1 MASNATVA
9 TVASFSRFALRQN
22 RLKLLVGARPKPGT
36 SGQLGPK
43 WWRRFAPYFSCAT
56 APVPWISPARC
67 NRVNNQYWPWR
78 PALPAYRFWPC
89 DTLNKALSF
98 GQTVCGFPL

>member
-43 WWRRFAPYFSCAT
+43 
-56 APVPWISPARC
+56 
-67 NRVNNQYWPWR
+67 
-78 PALPAYRFWPC
+78 
-89 DTLNKALSF
+89 
-98 GQTVCGFPL
+98 